1 MVIEVKTY
9 AIVCKQ
15 DQYSLAIQVKL
26 RNALDQLM
34 IYDEEHPELV
44 ISVGGDGTMIYS
56 VHKYLN
62 QLDEVSFIGI
72 HTGTLGFLTD
82 YQSDEC
88 EQFVED
94 IRRNEYHVYNR
105 CLLEATMGTK
115 TYLALN
121 EIRLENNR
129 RSQVIG
135 VYINGDFFET
145 FRGNGLC
152 VSTASGSTAY
162 NKSLGGA
169 VINSGAGLMQMSEI
183 AGIHHNAYRS
193 LGSSL
198 ILDWTHTIHFESDNF
213 DGAIL
218 GVDNYVFDLKGE
230 QSIDVK
236 IAPVKARFVEYKRVP
251 FIKRLKRSFLNV

>member
-1 MVIEVKTY
+1 MVVVKTY
-9 AIVCKQ
+9 TIVCKQ
-15 DQYSLAIQVKL
+15 DQYSHNVQRKL
-26 RNALDQLM
+26 RESLDEFM

-56 VHKYLN
+56 VHKYIH
-62 QLDEVSFIGI
+62 QLDDVSFIGI

-88 EQFVED
+88 EELIED
-94 IRRNEYHVYNR
+94 IRRDEYMTYNR
-105 CLLEATMGTK
+105 CLLEATLGDK

-135 VYINGDFFET
+135 IYINGDFFET
-145 FRGNGLC
+145 FRGNGIC

-198 ILDWTHTIHFESDNF
+198 ILDWTHSIHFESQNF

-218 GVDNYVFDLKGE
+218 GVDNDVFDLSGE
-230 QSIDVK
+230 QYLDVSL
-236 IAPVKARFVEYKRVP
+236 ASVKARFVQYKRVP
-251 FIKRLKRSFLNV
+251 FIERLKRSFLSK